1 MNQVKWRA
9 LLGLVLVY
17 IAVFFYWNWLFG
29 VILLLWLLPDLRSG
43 ETHFFERLSRQE
55 NPVIY
60 RAVVVT
66 WLGLSIY
73 LILEPLLY
81 DYPYFVFA

>member
-17 IAVFFYWNWLFG
+17 ITVFFYWNWLFG

-43 ETHFFERLSRQE
+43 EIHFFERLSRQDS
-55 NPVIY
+55 PVIY
-60 RAVVVT
+60 WAVVVT